1 MTLTPSRVALGLAGL
16 AVALQL
22 GLTRTWRQEA
32 AALAEQHQR
41 ALNQQR
47 TERRRLAELEARAEL
62 RAQAAALVGRS
73 AATAASDAA
82 VQKVRMGIVEA
93 LDAGLPSSRLEVR
106 RGPAPAVAT
115 VTLSTAGDFATVV
128 ELASTLAQ
136 PRSGLVFR
144 RLSFSRSGNGTL
156 GINVE
161 ASALGGVS

>member
-1 MTLTPSRVALGLAGL
+1 VTLTPSRIALGLAGL

-22 GLTRTWRQEA
+22 GLTRMWRQEA
-32 AALAEQHQR
+32 AALSDQHQR

-47 TERRRLAELEARAEL
+47 EQHRRLAELESRAAL
-62 RAQAAALVGRS
+62 RAQATALVGRS
-73 AATAASDAA
+73 AATPVSDAA
-82 VQKVRMGIVEA
+82 VQKVRRGVVEA
-93 LDAGLPSSRLEVR
+93 LDSGLPTSRLEVR

-115 VTLSTAGDFATVV
+115 VTLATGGDFATIV

-144 RLSFSRSGNGTL
+144 RLSFTRAGGGL
-156 GINVE
+156 GLNIE